1 MADCVALE
9 FVRFVLRQ
17 NPNATDFAS
26 RYDALT
32 RAASARAFH
41 DLGYRELAELG
52 VSFSLSAT
60 GHLEEMI
67 KQATTQGP
75 T

>member
-1 MADCVALE
+1 MAERVALE
-9 FVRFVLRQ
+9 FVRFVLRE
-17 NPNATDFAS
+17 NPNATDFGS

-32 RAASARAFH
+32 RAASARAFR

-60 GHLEEMI
+60 GRLEEMI
-67 KQATTQGP
+67 KQVTTQDP

>member
-1 MADCVALE
+1 MADWVALE

-17 NPNATDFAS
+17 NPDATDFAS

-32 RAASARAFH
+32 RAASARAFR

-60 GHLEEMI
+60 GRLEEMI
-67 KQATTQGP
+67 NQATTQDP

>member
-1 MADCVALE
+1 MADWVALE

-17 NPNATDFAS
+17 NPGATDFTS
-26 RYDALT
+26 RYDAFT

-52 VSFSLSAT
+52 ISFSLSAT
-60 GHLEEMI
+60 GHLEEI
-67 KQATTQGP
+67 SKQATTQDP

>member
-1 MADCVALE
+1 MGERVALE
-9 FVRFVLRQ
+9 FVRFVLRE
-17 NPNATDFAS
+17 NPHATDFAS

-32 RAASARAFH
+32 RAASARAFR

-60 GHLEEMI
+60 GYLEEMI
-67 KQATTQGP
+67 KQATKQDP

>member
-1 MADCVALE
+1 MSERDALE
-9 FVRFVLRQ
+9 FVRFVLRE
-17 NPNATDFAS
+17 NPGATDFAS

-32 RAASARAFH
+32 RAASARAFR

-67 KQATTQGP
+67 RQATIQDP